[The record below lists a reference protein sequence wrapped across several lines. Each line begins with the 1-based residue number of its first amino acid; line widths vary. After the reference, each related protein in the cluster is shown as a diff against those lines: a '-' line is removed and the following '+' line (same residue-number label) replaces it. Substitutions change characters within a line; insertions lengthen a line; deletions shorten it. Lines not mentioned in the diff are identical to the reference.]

1 MTRRVPRR
9 GGFTLIELLVALSV
23 MAVLAV
29 LGSRALDGMTRAQAQ
44 LQQRA
49 DQLLALQA
57 GLGQWEADLAAV
69 YETRRVSALDFDGRA
84 MRLTRRDVFQPDAL
98 RVVAWSQRPL
108 DGQLRWLRWQS
119 PLLMTRGD
127 LDTAWQQAAA
137 WAQNPGDAARK
148 AEVVIAD
155 IERWQIYF
163 YRGDAWTNPLS
174 SASTTGAADPAVPG
188 SPTLTDVP
196 DGVRLELTLAAGQ
209 ALSGKLTRDWV
220 RPLRGGAKS

>member
-1 MTRRVPRR
+1 MVRRTRCP

-49 DQLLALQA
+49 DQVLALQA

-84 MRLTRRDVFQPDAL
+84 LRLTRRDVFQPDAL
-98 RVVAWSQRPL
+98 RVVAWSQRSL
-108 DGQLRWLRWQS
+108 GGQLRWLRWQS
-119 PLLMTRGD
+119 PPLMTRGE
-127 LDTAWQQAAA
+127 LDTAWLQAAA
-137 WAQNPGDAARK
+137 WAQNPDDAARR
-148 AEVVIAD
+148 AEVTIAD

-174 SASTTGAADPAVPG
+174 TAISGGTANTVTPG
-188 SPTLTDVP
+188 SPALGDVP
-196 DGVRLELTLAAGQ
+196 DGVRLELTLASGQ
-209 ALSGKLTRDWV
+209 ALSGRITRDWV
-220 RPLRGGAKS
+220 RPVLGGSKS

>member
-1 MTRRVPRR
+1 MAGTARRN

-29 LGSRALDGMTRAQAQ
+29 LGSRALEGMTRAQTQ

-49 DQLLALQA
+49 DQILALQA
-57 GLGQWEADLAAV
+57 GLGQWEADLAAI

-98 RVVAWSQRPL
+98 RVVAWSQRTL

-119 PLLMTRGD
+119 PPLMTRGE
-127 LDTAWQQAAA
+127 LDTAWLQAAA
-137 WAQNPGDAARK
+137 WAQNPGDAARQ
-148 AEVVIAD
+148 AEVSIAD

-174 SASTTGAADPAVPG
+174 TASTTGAVTSTTPG
-188 SPTLTDVP
+188 SPALTEVP
-196 DGVRLELTLAAGQ
+196 DGVRLELTLAPGQ
-209 ALSGKLTRDWV
+209 ALSGKITRDWV
-220 RPLRGGAKS
+220 RPLLSGGKS